1 MPAQALAA
9 VATLLACVPHGNRIE
24 LQLDRGSAELLWV
37 TPSTFR
43 FRRALEGPLPEIKA
57 GDREPVPVEIDDAPG
72 AVRLRSKF
80 LDIGIQKHGLL
91 VRVRRVDGA
100 PLMTDL
106 TEPGPAGA
114 PAAGGVTW
122 ERQALAGVE
131 FYGLGPSTDPVLGLR
146 GKAVRAEIPFLISTA
161 EYGEYHAGAGSY
173 RFDFTAADR
182 YRIQAPGID
191 YFFYYG
197 PTPKEIFEEH
207 KAVRGAAEPLAGRQG
222 ASGAAGPL
230 AGRQGTSGAA
240 DAHQRFTDGSW
251 STLRDSLLRL
261 VHGAMSAVL
270 EPEFDLTPYAKAAP
284 ELVQRARQLGSLVPK
299 VTPGPVGLSDFRKQL
314 ESFFAVYALEIR
326 DHGHPT
332 WHALPFQFPDDAECA
347 RHADE
352 FMLGDEM
359 LVAPIYEPG
368 GKRGVYLPRGMWTN
382 LETNEVSQ
390 GRRAI
395 TVETKSLPVFARNG
409 SIVPLDS
416 AAGIA
421 LHYFPTLA
429 AEFFL
434 LESDIGDYTQV
445 HAAPA
450 GDIMRLEIEAKK
462 DHDYQWV
469 VHHVEKPAE
478 VGFQNVKYRETASPG
493 AMVSGTWF
501 YDAARKNFE
510 VRVHVKAG
518 EDCVINLGW

>member
-43 FRRALEGPLPEIKA
+43 FRRALEGPLAEVKA
-57 GDREPVPVEIDDAPG
+57 ADREPVEVAIDDTPG

-80 LDIGIQKHGLL
+80 LDVAIQKHWVLL
-91 VRVRRVDGA
+91 RVRRVDGA

-106 TEPGPAGA
+106 TEPA
-114 PAAGGVTW
+114 PAAGGLTW
-122 ERQALAGVE
+122 DRQALPGVD
-131 FYGLGPSTDPVLGLR
+131 FYGLGPSTDPGLGLR
-146 GKAVRAEIPFLISTA
+146 GKVVRADIPLLISTA
-161 EYGEYHAGAGSY
+161 EYGEYHAIPGSY

-182 YRIQAPGID
+182 YRIVAPGID

-207 KAVRGAAEPLAGRQG
+207 HAVRPAEEAWP
-222 ASGAAGPL
+222 AS
-230 AGRQGTSGAA
+230 SE
-240 DAHQRFTDGSW
+240 RFGSW
-251 STLRDSLLRL
+251 STLRASLLWM

-270 EPEFDLTPYAKAAP
+270 APEFDLTPYANAPP
-284 ELVQRARQLGSLVPK
+284 ELVERARQLGSLANK
-299 VTPGPVGLSDFRKQL
+299 VTPGAVGLSDFRKQL
-314 ESFFAVYALEIR
+314 ESFFDAYALEIR
-326 DHGHPT
+326 VHGHPT
-332 WHALPFQFPDDAECA
+332 WHPLPLQFPEDAEGA

-359 LVAPIYEPG
+359 LVAPICEPG
-368 GKRGVYLPRGMWTN
+368 GKRAVYLPRGIWTN
-382 LETNEVSQ
+382 LETNEVFQ
-390 GRRAI
+390 GKRSIA
-395 TVETKSLPVFARNG
+395 VETKSLPVFARNG
-409 SIVPLDS
+409 EIVPLNS
-416 AAGIA
+416 AGGIA

-434 LESDIGDYTQV
+434 LESDIDDYSQV

-450 GDIMRLEIEAKK
+450 ADTMRLEIESKK
-462 DHDYQWV
+462 DRDYGWV

-478 VGFQNVKYRETASPG
+478 VGFGDMKYREAASLA
-493 AMVSGTWF
+493 AMAGGRWF
-501 YDAARKNFE
+501 YDAARKNLH
-510 VRVHVKAG
+510 VRARVKAN
-518 EDCVINLGW
+518 EDCIINVAPTVFAAGGVSPP